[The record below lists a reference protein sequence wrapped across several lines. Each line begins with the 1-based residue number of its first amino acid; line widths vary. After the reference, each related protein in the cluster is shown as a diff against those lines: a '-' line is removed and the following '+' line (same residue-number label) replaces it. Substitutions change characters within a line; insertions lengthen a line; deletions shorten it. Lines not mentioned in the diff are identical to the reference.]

1 MATINDFKIVG
12 QYSKKYYDLLGFKED
27 INEIEQRRFGFYLFV
42 LECITNNSNIDE
54 LRECIIDT
62 EFCSVIDAQ
71 KNNDYGIDAVYINED
86 TNTIQLFN
94 FKYRESFGVQK
105 SQNERTILDSSKF
118 LLHLYQRNVED
129 KDNKTREKMLSIIE
143 KFDSENI
150 WKTELFLISN
160 DNHGLQADNE
170 TLELYKDYYDISIQ
184 PIVLDDIISFISG
197 KPDDISAQF
206 LIDADAVL
214 TYEENSLASSKS
226 YLVKL
231 SVANLIRMT
240 CKSKELRNN
249 SSMHDLDELKNANL
263 ELGIL
268 YDNVRGYLGETKFN
282 KNILKTLNED
292 PSKFFMYNN
301 GITITAKN
309 IVARETNGRTKFL
322 CTINGFQVV
331 NGGQTIRT
339 IYEFKSNQF
348 DDEKLSNAELLVRIF
363 QTEEDQELTNNIAE
377 YTNSQNAISSVDLKS
392 ISNLQIQIEK
402 FLEAE
407 NIQYVRKAGDIG
419 KASTNY
425 KYRISMEKVGQIL
438 YSHLGFPDRAT
449 NQKSQL
455 FDRYYDE
462 IFDEDKLDLS
472 LLVELIKLYFNIE
485 TEYQKLGHDSYPQKY
500 FYVIFLMR
508 ESTIVEISEA
518 IDFVEKALSEYRKED
533 NLSDARKL
541 IQKGFRVH
549 LEDASANSAQVEQFI
564 CSHERTI

>member
-12 QYSKKYYDLLGFKED
+12 QYSEKYYKLLKFDED
-27 INEIEQRRFGFYLFV
+27 VNEIEQKRFGFYLFI
-42 LECITNNSNIDE
+42 LECITNNANIEE
-54 LRECIIDT
+54 LKNCIIDT
-62 EFCSVIDAQ
+62 EFCSVIENK
-71 KNNDYGIDAVYINED
+71 KNNDYGIDAVYINEE

-94 FKYRESFGVQK
+94 FKYRENFSVRKG
-105 SQNERTILDSSKF
+105 QNERTILDSSKF
-118 LLHLYQRNVED
+118 LLHLYQRNFKNID
-129 KDNKTREKMLSIIE
+129 SKTKEKMETIAE
-143 KFDSENI
+143 RFDSDKI

-160 DNHGLQADNE
+160 DNHGLKSDNQ
-170 TLELYKDYYDISIQ
+170 TLEIYKDYYDISVQ
-184 PIVLDDIISFISG
+184 SIVLDDIMSFISG

-206 LIDADAVL
+206 LIDSDAVL
-214 TYEENSLASSKS
+214 TYEENSLSSSKS

-249 SSMHDLDELKNANL
+249 SGIHELEELKNVEL
-263 ELGIL
+263 DLGIL
-268 YDNVRGYLGETKFN
+268 YDNVRGYLGETRFN

-309 IVARETNGRTKFL
+309 IIAKETNGRTKFL

-339 IYEFKSNQF
+339 IYEFKNKYF
-348 DDEKLSNAELLVRIF
+348 DDEKISKAEVLVRIF

-402 FLEAE
+402 FLDAE
-407 NIQYVRKAGDIG
+407 NIHYVRKAGDIG
-419 KASTNY
+419 DSAKDYT
-425 KYRISMEKVGQIL
+425 YRISMEKVGQIL
-438 YSHLGFPDRAT
+438 YSHMGFPDRAT

-462 IFDEDKLDLS
+462 IFDEEKLDLTV
-472 LLVELIKLYFNIE
+472 LVDLIKLYYKIE
-485 TEYQKLGHDSYPQKY
+485 EEYEQSRYDSYPQKY
-500 FYVIFLMR
+500 FYVIFLVR
-508 ESTIVEISEA
+508 KLHKSKISDA
-518 IDFVEKALSEYRKED
+518 INIVEKALIEYRSGE

-541 IQKGFRVH
+541 IQKGFRVF
-549 LEDASANSAQVEQFI
+549 LEEQEH
-564 CSHERTI
+564 S